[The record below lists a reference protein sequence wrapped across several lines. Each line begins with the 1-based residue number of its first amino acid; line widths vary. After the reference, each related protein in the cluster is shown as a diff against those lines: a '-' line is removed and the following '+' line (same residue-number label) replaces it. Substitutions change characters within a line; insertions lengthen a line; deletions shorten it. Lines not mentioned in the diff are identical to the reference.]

1 MIFES
6 SPEGDERGSHV
17 EIQGENIQAVER
29 QVLRLWD
36 YACGSKAEEQRE
48 DQSG

>member
-1 MIFES
+1 M
-6 SPEGDERGSHV
+6 

-36 YACGSKAEEQRE
+36 YAYGSKAEEQRE